1 MFKWVSWVIRMGATA
16 LLLSFLCIWTTGYIV
31 NSYMETVIKQL
42 DLPIE
47 MQPFALTGV
56 WGKLWGA
63 EKSPKVEV
71 EASTQKPS
79 TDKSKE
85 ESTTQSDTRNS
96 EQSSEAPANNDDSDQ
111 VNSEATPDEK
121 DAADLGSEASPS
133 PDDGNVDTIPVFNG
147 EAGSQQLTDE
157 QRQSLYALVVSK
169 LNQEQLKQ
177 LSDALQGGLTD
188 EELSE
193 MQGML
198 KSALTEQEY
207 SQMMALLDGNKQ
219 TNSEAPLE

>member
-63 EKSPKVEV
+63 EKPSQAKQQVDEKEKLAASSSASPL
-71 EASTQKPS
+71 S
-79 TDKSKE
+79 SKE
-85 ESTTQSDTRNS
+85 TMDNPING
-96 EQSSEAPANNDDSDQ
+96 A
-111 VNSEATPDEK
+111 VNSGEQNQSAEENPESSIKPEK
-121 DAADLGSEASPS
+121 EASPS
-133 PDDGNVDTIPVFNG
+133 LGQGNVDTIPVFNG
-147 EAGSQQLTDE
+147 EVGQQLTDA
-157 QRQSLYALVVSK
+157 QRQSLYAMVVSK

-177 LSDALQGGLTD
+177 LSDALQDGLTG
-188 EELSE
+188 EELSA

-207 SQMMALLDGNKQ
+207 AQMMALLSGDQQ
-219 TNSEAPLE
+219 TNSEAPIE